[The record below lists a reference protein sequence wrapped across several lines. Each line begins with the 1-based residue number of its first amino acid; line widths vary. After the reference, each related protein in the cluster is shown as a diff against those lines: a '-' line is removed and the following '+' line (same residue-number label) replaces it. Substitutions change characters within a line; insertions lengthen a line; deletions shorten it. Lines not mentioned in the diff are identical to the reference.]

1 MKRWHILFALL
12 ALTACDIKPQ
22 VVAVVDDNSN
32 SQGALGVYFVHFPAG
47 SPDQV
52 DKDEH
57 YGLAVQSDKEKP
69 FPNFSKIA
77 AVGVKSSVDKQ
88 FLTDTTHLCAQ
99 ATDPIFDAPAF
110 GCRLPLSTTK
120 VGKIRL
126 DLLMSDGSTLS
137 TDDIDTGVQYDGDV
151 LQIPATISN
160 ISESTAAKDFT
171 LKACPASADGNQEV
185 LPVSKVCPTQT
196 SEKASTDSPEA
207 EATSSCTAPNY
218 IDNSGKCVSVA
229 ESKKD
234 LCASGNYI
242 LLGGKGCGTTCG
254 ANQVA
259 KLGMCVCQTNFI
271 PDPANPQNCVV
282 NPALNQNLPVSS
294 PSSGGGSCSLIR
306 EK

>member
-1 MKRWHILFALL
+1 MKRWHILFAML
-12 ALTACDIKPQ
+12 ALTACGIKPQ

-32 SQGALGVYFVHFPAG
+32 SQGSLGVYFVHFPAG

-69 FPNFSKIA
+69 FPSFGQIA
-77 AVGVKSSVDKQ
+77 SVGVKSSTDNQ

-99 ATDPIFDAPAF
+99 STDPIFDAPAF
-110 GCRLPLSTTK
+110 GCRLPLSTAK

-126 DLLMSDGSTLS
+126 NLLMSDGSTLS
-137 TDDIDTGVQYDGDV
+137 TDDIDTSIQYDGDV

-160 ISESTAAKDFT
+160 ISESAAAKDFT
-171 LKACPASADGNQEV
+171 LKSCPANADGSQEV
-185 LPVSKVCPTQT
+185 IPVSKACPNQPPA
-196 SEKASTDSPEA
+196 KASTDTSDTEA
-207 EATSSCTAPNY
+207 ASNCPAPNY
-218 IDNSGKCVSVA
+218 IDNAGKCVSLA

-234 LCASGNYI
+234 ICASGNYI

-259 KLGMCVCQTNFI
+259 KLGMCVCQPNFV
-271 PDPANPQNCVV
+271 PDPANPQNCIV
-282 NPALNQNLPVSS
+282 NPALNQNVPATS
-294 PSSGGGSCSLIR
+294 PSSGGGSCSLVR
-306 EK
+306 